1 MASIEESAHK
11 KLTGILADSRV
22 STSVLAY
29 KMLKENKY
37 TNEAFLEL
45 FVNYVYM
52 MADTKLVPIHLA
64 EIQQACGWLKQN
76 MEELG
81 LPDIVGKLPMEQT
94 DYLAI

>member
-1 MASIEESAHK
+1 MNSTEESAHK

-37 TNEAFLEL
+37 VNEAFIEL

-52 MADTKLVPIHLA
+52 MSDTKLIPIHLA
-64 EIQQACGWLKQN
+64 EIQQACKWLKQD

>member
-1 MASIEESAHK
+1 MSSTEESAHK

-29 KMLKENKY
+29 KMLKESKY
-37 TNEAFLEL
+37 INEAFLEL

-52 MADTKLVPIHLA
+52 MADTKLVPIHLS

>member
-1 MASIEESAHK
+1 MNSTEESAHK
-11 KLTGILADSRV
+11 KLTGILADSRI

-37 TNEAFLEL
+37 VNENFLEL

-81 LPDIVGKLPMEQT
+81 LPDIVGKLPEEPNE
-94 DYLAI
+94 YLAI